1 MDYNWDKVLDSR
13 RWSNQREKERVFGDN
28 GTAIGD
34 RLLMDRRESGG
45 GEVKMAQ
52 GTLALLKTSLG
63 SS

>member
-45 GEVKMAQ
+45 ER
-52 GTLALLKTSLG
+52 
-63 SS
+63 